1 MNKLVKWLVTIAAA
15 LFASAALAQEPRATF
30 AQPELDQMLAPI
42 ALYPDS
48 LLSQVLMAST
58 YPQDVAEAA
67 SWSRAQGPLLRG
79 EQAVRSAEDRPW
91 DPSVVSLVAFPDV
104 LLMLDERRDWTARL
118 GEAFLAQPDQVMD
131 TVQQLRAR
139 ADEAG
144 NLQSSREMVVQR
156 QGEDY
161 VIEPPSPDYFN
172 VPYYDPRVVYGNWMW
187 SDWPPVY
194 WNPWP
199 GYGWRYGYAGF
210 GWGPRVYLGSGFF
223 FGSFDW
229 GHRYVRYA
237 SHRPWYHH
245 GNNYRGGNRW
255 THGGDVRG
263 GRDGRGQANWR
274 GQGQSQAA
282 RNPDGRG
289 NYRNGTDRRSAPLGG
304 ANVATAPAVTR
315 TPAQQGFF
323 RAEEARSAT
332 ARAASPRYGTAA
344 QVERGLAA
352 RSYTVPREG
361 ATPVERPVPTQ
372 RVAGQP
378 QRVSPVRIQQGQH
391 LAPSERAVTQQR
403 APVERVYTQRA
414 APVERVRVQQPP
426 VERAAPVARAPVE
439 RAALARERTDLADR
453 GDSRD
458 SSPVSRGGGGGGGG
472 RGRDR

>member
-1 MNKLVKWLVTIAAA
+1 MKNLVKWLVTIAAA
-15 LFASAALAQEPRATF
+15 LFASAALAQSPRATF

-48 LLSQVLMAST
+48 LLSQILMAAT

-67 SWSRAQGPLLRG
+67 SWARAQGGLRG
-79 EQAVRSAEDRPW
+79 EQAVRAAEENPW

-104 LLMLDERRDWTARL
+104 LTMMAERREWTARL
-118 GEAFLAQPDQVMD
+118 GDAFLAQPDQVMD

-144 NLQSSREMVVQR
+144 NLQSSRELVVQR

-161 VIEPPSPDYFN
+161 VIEPPSPDYFY
-172 VPYYDPRVVYGNWMW
+172 VPYYDPRVVYGDWWW

-199 GYGWRYGYAGF
+199 GYAWRYGYAGF

-223 FGSFDW
+223 FGAFDW

-245 GNNYRGGNRW
+245 GNDYRGGYRW
-255 THGGDVRG
+255 SHADGRG
-263 GRDGRGQANWR
+263 SRDGRGQGNWRGGR
-274 GQGQSQAA
+274 GQGQAQAA

-289 NYRNGTDRRSAPLGG
+289 NNYRNGADRRSNTFAGDRAG
-304 ANVATAPAVTR
+304 AAPAIASRVT
-315 TPAQQGFF
+315 PGSAQQGFF
-323 RAEEARSAT
+323 RPDEARSAT
-332 ARAASPRYGTAA
+332 ARPSSPRYGTAA
-344 QVERGLAA
+344 DVERGLSA
-352 RSYTVPREG
+352 RSRTV
-361 ATPVERPVPTQ
+361 PVERVVVPSQ
-372 RVAGQP
+372 RIAGQP
-378 QRVSPVRIQQGQH
+378 QRGSVERIPQQQHVPV
-391 LAPSERAVTQQR
+391 ERAQPQR

-414 APVERVRVQQPP
+414 APVPQAPVERSAPVARSP
-426 VERAAPVARAPVE
+426 VERAAP
-439 RAALARERTDLADR
+439 ARERADAPDR
-453 GDSRD
+453 GD
-458 SSPVSRGGGGGGGG
+458 SSPVSRGGGGGGG